1 MMKYAH
7 GLIVIVFCIVTS
19 GCATGPRD
27 QVFQTSTIDALLAG
41 VYDGNMSCS
50 ELLEHGN
57 FGLGTFNTLDGEMIV
72 LDGTVYQIKADGKVY
87 TPSRSTESPFA
98 TVCSFAAE
106 DTEPVVPGSD
116 YQAVEKLVD
125 AMAPNKNLFCAVR
138 IDGAFKAM
146 KTRSVPAQ
154 KKPYPPLKDVTPNQ
168 PEFEMTDVKGT
179 IVGFRCPAY
188 VKGINVPG
196 YHLHF
201 LTADRTQGGHILAF
215 TVERADC
222 SVDVLN
228 RYALVLPTG
237 DESFANTDLSTDR
250 STDLNKIEK

>member
-1 MMKYAH
+1 MKHIYTF
-7 GLIVIVFCIVTS
+7 IVIILCIAVG
-19 GCATGPRD
+19 GCTTAPLD

-41 VYDGNMSCS
+41 VYDGQMTCT
-50 ELLEHGN
+50 ELLEQGD
-57 FGLGTFNTLDGEMIV
+57 FGIGTFDNLDGEMIV
-72 LDGTVYQIKADGKVY
+72 LDGTVYQIKSDGKVY
-87 TPSRSTESPFA
+87 RPARSTETPFA

-106 DTEPVVPGSD
+106 DTADVVPGSK
-116 YQAVEKLVD
+116 YPAVEKIVD
-125 AMAPNKNLFCAVR
+125 VMAPNKNLFCAIR
-138 IDGAFKAM
+138 IEGSFKAM

-154 KKPYPPLKDVTPNQ
+154 TKPYPPLKDVTKNQ

-201 LTADRTQGGHILAF
+201 LSEDRTQGGHILSF
-215 TVERADC
+215 TVKQANC
-222 SVDVLN
+222 AVDVLN
-228 RYALVLPTG
+228 RYALVLPTE

-250 STDLNKIEK
+250 SIDLQNVEK